1 VKAFEDIS
9 MKRPEGCSKLE
20 IFMRDKFNVRCKV
33 CIVKSAAEYKFYGF
47 RAFPANLQSGDIT
60 NCIIELDDKICN
72 DYSKKVN
79 PKDIAVLFLYFIE
92 TNMANETL
100 IKRIEM
106 LQKEIF
112 CEGKV
117 DNSLI
122 EFLYGTKKDIVATR
136 LTEIALLYRYFWVD
150 FKTQLKND
158 SMLIRYLEGSYRAAL
173 NKLMAAYG
181 TYGLINRKL
190 EEFDSGAKSILYWIF
205 ESANDLRYSMFR
217 FRKNLQ
223 QHILGCTSPYARKIM
238 ISIYQDM
245 ESKVTHVFAEEN
257 AMANLL
263 LQKEKTPQ
271 QIAVEEA
278 NLQYNWKKR
287 YAIAVENASFKYID
301 DKGFAKLVDQREL
314 DEIRVGIQDIDSVE
328 DKIFLLERLHEQL
341 GRLDNALSMLEDRQ
355 RAHKVRQTKGEL
367 LKKKDEI
374 ELIRQMIFKAPVGKM
389 RYGLYIKYPQGYE
402 G

>member
-1 VKAFEDIS
+1 
-9 MKRPEGCSKLE
+9 
-20 IFMRDKFNVRCKV
+20 
-33 CIVKSAAEYKFYGF
+33 
-47 RAFPANLQSGDIT
+47 
-60 NCIIELDDKICN
+60 
-72 DYSKKVN
+72 
-79 PKDIAVLFLYFIE
+79 
-92 TNMANETL
+92 
-100 IKRIEM
+100 
-106 LQKEIF
+106 
-112 CEGKV
+112 
-117 DNSLI
+117 
-122 EFLYGTKKDIVATR
+122 
-136 LTEIALLYRYFWVD
+136 
-150 FKTQLKND
+150 
-158 SMLIRYLEGSYRAAL
+158 MLIRYLEGSYRAAL